1 MPNSELTKKTYVVDD
16 AIAKKQLGDKISGNN
31 LTTIKS
37 RLEGKDSLN
46 SDEEATLAWVNKKY
60 EDERK
65 SIDGI
70 KRTQMKVGRENT
82 YKKTHTKDRDNTN
95 PTKVGGLAKM
105 TSSGEHSKTSDQ
117 IENNRVQYYES
128 IDIELN
134 NIKYLIEYMNNNS
147 KKTINNG

>member
-1 MPNSELTKKTYVVDD
+1 MPNSTLVNKTYVVDD

-31 LTTIKS
+31 LTTVKS
-37 RLEGKDSLN
+37 RLEAKDVLT

-60 EDERK
+60 DDEVQ
-65 SIDGI
+65 SIDGV
-70 KRTQMKVGRENT
+70 KRTQMKVGRENVF
-82 YKKTHTKDRDNTN
+82 KKTHTKDRDNAN

-134 NIKYLIEYMNNNS
+134 NIKYLIEYMNNN
-147 KKTINNG
+147 KKPINNE